1 MKIRLLKDADLEL
14 KKNLKASLLSINRV
28 TPKMNIVNERKSLI
42 PKSVRKNISYRA
54 PYEEL
59 CSLIKG
65 EIPPIKLIA
74 LANLLKIQYDDKIS
88 WKELC
93 GKVKFKLLEML

>member
-1 MKIRLLKDADLEL
+1 
-14 KKNLKASLLSINRV
+14 
-28 TPKMNIVNERKSLI
+28 
-42 PKSVRKNISYRA
+42 VRKNISYRA

-74 LANLLKIQYDDKIS
+74 LANLLKIEYNMNIS

-93 GKVKFKLLEML
+93 GKVKYSLLQML

>member
-1 MKIRLLKDADLEL
+1 MKIEQESQGQEY
-14 KKNLKASLLSINRV
+14 KA
-28 TPKMNIVNERKSLI
+28 LI
-42 PKSVRKNISYRA
+42 PKSVRKNIAYQA

-74 LANLLKIQYDDKIS
+74 LANLLKIQYDDNIS

-93 GKVKFKLLEML
+93 GKVKFRLLEML